1 MPLTRILTFSVTR
14 TPKTALFKPAHRA
27 PVDSLTSVRAILLH
41 QKLSM
46 RMKETLT
53 REELRTLSKVASS
66 VLTPRRTMG
75 ASASVG
81 FHQAQLVYS
90 VRTGPT
96 TNAATTTA

>member
-1 MPLTRILTFSVTR
+1 
-14 TPKTALFKPAHRA
+14 
-27 PVDSLTSVRAILLH
+27 
-41 QKLSM
+41 
-46 RMKETLT
+46 MKETLT